1 MADEKPQVIVQ
12 YITKTDAA
20 PAPGCAE
27 IVVMIIVLAALA
39 MQRLEAAKAAA

>member
-1 MADEKPQVIVQ
+1 MADEKPNVVVQ

-27 IVVMIIVLAALA
+27 ILVMLLVLTGLALA
-39 MQRLEAAKAAA
+39 MGWFR